1 MPRDG
6 ASDEKALV
14 RIRLESD
21 AGGEKQEQSLE
32 GEWYSKNRTIYLRY
46 EETEGANLVRTLLSW
61 KDGRLR
67 LVRQGDVESEQIFS
81 AGGRHSGYYRS
92 DNVQFPLETET
103 SFLRIV
109 SSGGEGPGDQTPSPK
124 LPMLLE
130 WHYTLRIAGEDAG
143 LFVIRL
149 HAESIEND

>member
-1 MPRDG
+1 M
-6 ASDEKALV
+6 
-14 RIRLESD
+14 
-21 AGGEKQEQSLE
+21 
-32 GEWYSKNRTIYLRY
+32 
-46 EETEGANLVRTLLSW
+46 
-61 KDGRLR
+61 
-67 LVRQGDVESEQIFS
+67 
-81 AGGRHSGYYRS
+81 
-92 DNVQFPLETET
+92 ETET